1 MSRLAEGVEKF
12 RTEALPALAERFAE
26 LATVQRPD
34 VLFITC
40 ADSRIDPSLITQT
53 RPGELFVVRN
63 AGNIIPPADHGTC
76 SEAAAVEFAVKT
88 LKISEIIV
96 CGHSDCG
103 AMAVAQNPEILPEL
117 STLPAW
123 VRQADRAKRA
133 GGDHRG
139 LIRDN
144 VRLQLANLRTYP
156 HVREAEQA
164 GRLSLHGWFYEMGT
178 GDVLTLDEGGD
189 AFIPLRARTAQL
201 D

>member
-1 MSRLAEGVEKF
+1 MSRLAEGVTKF
-12 RTEALPALAERFAE
+12 QAEALPGLADRFAE
-26 LATVQRPD
+26 LASVQRPD

-53 RPGELFVVRN
+53 KPGELFVLRN
-63 AGNIIPPADHGTC
+63 AGNIIPPVDHGTC
-76 SEAAAVEFAVKT
+76 SESAAVEFAVKT
-88 LKISEIIV
+88 LKVSEIIV

-103 AMAVAQNPEILPEL
+103 AMAVAHSPSILPEL

-133 GGDHRG
+133 GGDHRT

-156 HVREAEQA
+156 HVRGAEEA

-178 GDVLTLDEGGD
+178 GDVLALDTGTDE
-189 AFIPLRARTAQL
+189 FMPITAP
-201 D
+201 